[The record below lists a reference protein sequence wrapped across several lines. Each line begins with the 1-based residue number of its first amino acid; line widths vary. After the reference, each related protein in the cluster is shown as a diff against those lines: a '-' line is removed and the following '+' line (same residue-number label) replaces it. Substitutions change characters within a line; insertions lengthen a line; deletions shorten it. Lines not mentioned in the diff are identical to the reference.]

1 MLENRVKRVMREGG
15 VALVGY
21 VGSFPGATMVEI
33 ASLAGYDGIRIDL
46 EHTAIELTDIQVKV
60 LAAERGGITPLVR
73 VPSADPSFIL
83 RLLDMGVQGITVPHI
98 ATAEQA
104 RAVVKAVRY
113 PPMGDRGIAGSSR
126 AAAYGT
132 VPLKRHIEE
141 SNREILVGVLIED
154 ASALDEIEAIA
165 AIDGID
171 LIAIGANDLAKGL
184 GVAAQPDHPILVA
197 AIDRISAAVKKGG
210 KAHLSLG
217 VGQSAFPRTL
227 PELRKLGV
235 QYMHCGPQTEVRI
248 LNSMA
253 SQVTKL
259 RSEMGA

>member
-21 VGSFPGATMVEI
+21 VGSFPGSTMVEI

-46 EHTAIELTDIQVKV
+46 EHAAIELTDIQVKV

-73 VPSADPSFIL
+73 VPSPDPSLIL

-98 ATAEQA
+98 ATAEHA

-113 PPMGDRGIAGSSR
+113 PPLGDRGIAGSSR

-154 ASALDEIEAIA
+154 ASALDDIEAIA
-165 AIDGID
+165 AVEGID
-171 LIAIGANDLAKGL
+171 LVAIGANDLAKAL
-184 GVAAQPDHPILVA
+184 GAAGTADHPALIA
-197 AIDRISAAVKKGG
+197 AIDRISAAVKKSGV
-210 KAHLSLG
+210 HLSLG

-235 QYMHCGPQTEVRI
+235 QYVHCGPQTEVRI
-248 LNSMA
+248 LNSMS
-253 SQVTKL
+253 SQVAKL
-259 RSEMGA
+259 RGEMGG